1 MDELEK
7 EIIKNAA
14 ELTKEVAGDILHPIS
29 KSIGENL
36 GLMVDG
42 VMGWLGC
49 WGKKQKIKQEKYIE
63 EFKKEI
69 YLKISKIP
77 QENLI
82 EPSVSIAGPIIETSK
97 YYYEETHYREM
108 FSNLLASA
116 CDKRHIYAIHPS
128 FTEILKQLAP
138 LDAKLLSM
146 FNYHDTFP
154 LADVQEIHKDET
166 ITPYTQSIID
176 LKDKQNEFS
185 LEEYFNL
192 TSSFGN
198 LTRLGLLIKNKD
210 VIELGYNYDN
220 FKNNFMY
227 QTFNMAKS
235 NPQNDLRIIRVRIE
249 LTELGRKFISCCLPK
264 KDKV

>member
-1 MDELEK
+1 MDEFEK
-7 EIIKNAA
+7 ELVKNVA
-14 ELTKEVAGDILHPIS
+14 ELSKEVVGDILHPIS

-49 WGKKQKIKQEKYIE
+49 WGQKQKIKQEKYIE

-69 YLKISKIP
+69 CLKISEIP
-77 QENLI
+77 QEHLI

-146 FNYHDTFP
+146 FKYHNTYP
-154 LADVQEIHKDET
+154 LADLQEEHKDGT
-166 ITPYTQSIID
+166 ITPYNQSIID
-176 LKDKQNEFS
+176 FKDKYNEFT
-185 LEEYFNL
+185 LEEYINL
-192 TSSFGN
+192 TSSLVN
-198 LTRLGLLIKNKD
+198 LTRLGLLLKNRD
-210 VIELGYNYDN
+210 VIELGYNYNSFKDN
-220 FKNNFMY
+220 FIYQETNKIKQDSQNN
-227 QTFNMAKS
+227 
-235 NPQNDLRIIRVRIE
+235 LRILSARIE
-249 LTELGRKFISCCLPK
+249 LTELGRRFISCCLPK